1 MSTGKYLIAAALAAT
16 SFPAIGA
23 VVVVGSS
30 AARQCYESAASPLH
44 PTAGA
49 VARCNDAL
57 SNEGTSFDDTVA
69 TYVNRGILK
78 LRSGQTDDAIADFDT
93 AMRMNPNQ
101 PEAYLNKGAAL
112 INQNNPRDALPLF
125 TVALERNTN
134 RPAMAHFGRAM
145 ANEDL
150 GNISEAYRDYQRAAQ
165 LEPEWPDAQTELAR
179 FRVVPR

>member
-1 MSTGKYLIAAALAAT
+1 MATRKILIAAALAAT

-30 AARQCYESAASPLH
+30 AARQCYESAASPVD
-44 PTAGA
+44 PSARSID
-49 VARCNDAL
+49 RCNEAIATA
-57 SNEGTSFDDTVA
+57 SIPYDDVVA

-78 LRSGQTDDAIADFDT
+78 LRSGQVVQAIADFDV
-93 AMRMNPNQ
+93 AMEMDPNQ

-112 INQNNPRDALPLF
+112 IRQNNPRDALPLF

-134 RPAMAHFGRAM
+134 RPAIAHFGRAI

-150 GNISEAYRDYQRAAQ
+150 GNIPAAYHDYRRAAE
-165 LEPEWPDAQTELAR
+165 LEPGWADAQTELAR
-179 FRVVPR
+179 FQVVPR

>member
-1 MSTGKYLIAAALAAT
+1 MATRKILIAAALAAT

-23 VVVVGSS
+23 VVVLGGSP
-30 AARQCYESAASPLH
+30 ARQCYESAASPIH
-44 PTAGA
+44 PSADDIT
-49 VARCNDAL
+49 RCNEAIATA
-57 SNEGTSFDDTVA
+57 SVPFDDIVA

-78 LRSGQTDDAIADFDT
+78 LRSGRTAEAIADFDR
-93 AMRMNPNQ
+93 AMEMNPGQ

-112 INQNNPRDALPLF
+112 IRLNNPRDALPLF

-134 RPAMAHFGRAM
+134 RPAMAHFGRAI

-150 GNISEAYRDYQRAAQ
+150 GNIPAAYSDYRRAAE
-165 LEPEWPDAQTELAR
+165 LEPEWADAQVELAR